1 MKTVTIKN
9 GFQLTVDEVAL
20 NDMEMLD
27 AIAEAQSED
36 PLRISFV
43 IKKLL
48 GNEQR
53 KKLYDFLRDESG
65 KVPIDAVTE
74 AVTEVFNALGEEGKN
89 S

>member
-1 MKTVTIKN
+1 MKTVQIKS
-9 GFQLTVDEVAL
+9 GFQLTVDEMAL
-20 NDMEMLD
+20 DDMEMLD

-36 PLRISFV
+36 PLKISFV

-48 GNEQR
+48 GKEQR
-53 KKLYDFLRDESG
+53 KELYDFLRDDTG
-65 KVPIDAVTE
+65 KVPIDKVTE